1 MLVYMKNKILSYVKY
16 ILIGLGIIAFI
27 TPLFVTQISGVTVD
41 VIFSNIFKT
50 ICVGLFILAT
60 IMECIELKINNKNQ
74 SIATKLVIIACFL
87 ILIVVF
93 WL

>member
-1 MLVYMKNKILSYVKY
+1 MKNKILSYVKY

-74 SIATKLVIIACFL
+74 SIAPKLVIIACFL